1 MADFLVR
8 IAINA
13 LALVAAV
20 QLVPGVELDYQEN
33 PVGLV
38 GVALIFGVVN
48 SYLRPIVRLLALPVS
63 LFTMGLAA
71 LAINAAMLFIVVVVS
86 DQLALGFRLGG
97 WPGGAFG
104 LDTVVAGLLAAVV
117 ISVVSTA
124 LGLVA
129 RGGRLLGLG

>member
-20 QLVPGVELDYQEN
+20 QLVPGVELDYRDN
-33 PVGLV
+33 PLALV

-71 LAINAAMLFIVVVVS
+71 IAINAAMLFIVVVVS
-86 DQLALGFRLGG
+86 DRLGLGFTLGG
-97 WPGGAFG
+97 WPGRDFG
-104 LDTVVAGLLAAVV
+104 LDTVVAGLLTALV